1 MVALQSLVA
10 GYTVYNHRMTSIPRV
25 QLPALSVYSTEESVQ
40 RSNMAG
46 ALERTLTIVIDVLDS
61 STDDTVQDRLD
72 NVSVEIEK
80 VMQTAFN
87 STPLEEFYLTGT
99 DLAIDE
105 DGNAQVG
112 ALSMEYMVRYRTD
125 EDDPETLLE

>member
-1 MVALQSLVA
+1 
-10 GYTVYNHRMTSIPRV
+10 
-25 QLPALSVYSTEESVQ
+25 
-40 RSNMAG
+40 MAG

-61 STDDTVQDRLD
+61 STDDTVQDSLD
-72 NVSVEIEK
+72 SVSVEIET
-80 VMQTAFN
+80 VMQTAFD
-87 STPLEEFYLTGT
+87 SIPLEEFHLTGT